1 VKIRTVLVEDEPD
14 AMEHLEML
22 LTQYCENV
30 AIVGKC
36 TDVKSSLTSLTTIKP
51 DLVIM
56 DIRLPDGTAFDIL
69 NQLKIISFNII
80 FTTAY
85 SEYAIKAFKISA
97 IDYLLKPIDIDEMV
111 QAIDKAEQILQKK
124 TIELRL
130 QTLLENVSQNNNNEK
145 KILLNANNVL
155 HVLKLSEIIFCQSI
169 NRFTHF
175 FLTDGREI
183 ATGSPI
189 REYEMMLSEY
199 GFFRTGRQFII
210 NMSYVKAFN
219 KTKSSGIMLVNGFE
233 IPVSVRRKEQLIRR
247 ITSLSNQI

>member
-1 VKIRTVLVEDEPD
+1 MKIRTVLVEDEPD

-30 AIVGKC
+30 AIVGKYG
-36 TDVKSSLTSLTTIKP
+36 DVKSSLSNISSIKP

-69 NQLKIISFNII
+69 NQLREISFNII

-111 QAIDKAEQILQKK
+111 QAIKKAEQILQKE
-124 TIELRL
+124 TIELRI
-130 QTLLENVSQNNNNEK
+130 QTLLENVSQKNDNEK
-145 KILLNANNVL
+145 QIVLNANNVL
-155 HVLKLSEIIFCQSI
+155 HIMKLSEIIFCQSI

-183 ATGSPI
+183 ISNTRIS
-189 REYEMMLSEY
+189 EYEEMLSAS

-210 NMSYVKAFN
+210 NMSYVKAFD
-219 KTKSSGIMLVNGFE
+219 KSKGSDILLANGYE
-233 IPVSVRRKEQLIRR
+233 IPVSVRRREQLIER
-247 ITSLSNQI
+247 ITSLWNQI

>member
-1 VKIRTVLVEDEPD
+1 MNRMRWNIWKCCLRSI
-14 AMEHLEML
+14 AKML
-22 LTQYCENV
+22 TL
-30 AIVGKC
+30 VGKY
-36 TDVKSSLTSLTTIKP
+36 TDVKSSLTGLTTIKP
-51 DLVIM
+51 DLVVM

-69 NQLKIISFNII
+69 NQLKTISFNVI

-111 QAIDKAEQILQKK
+111 QAINKAEQIIQKE

-130 QTLLENVSQNNNNEK
+130 QTLLDNLSQKNNNDT

-175 FLTDGREI
+175 F
-183 ATGSPI
+183 
-189 REYEMMLSEY
+189 
-199 GFFRTGRQFII
+199 
-210 NMSYVKAFN
+210 
-219 KTKSSGIMLVNGFE
+219 
-233 IPVSVRRKEQLIRR
+233 
-247 ITSLSNQI
+247 

>member
-30 AIVGKC
+30 DIAGKY
-36 TDVKSSLTSLTTIKP
+36 TDVKSSLTGLTTIKP
-51 DLVIM
+51 DLVVM

-69 NQLKIISFNII
+69 NQLKTISFNVI

-111 QAIDKAEQILQKK
+111 QAINKAEQIIQKE

-130 QTLLENVSQNNNNEK
+130 QTLLDNLSQKNNNDT

-183 ATGSPI
+183 ATNSLI
-189 REYEMMLSEY
+189 REYEEMLSEY

-210 NMSYVKAFN
+210 NMSYVKAFD
-219 KTKSSGIMLVNGFE
+219 KTKGNVIMLANGYE
-233 IPVSVRRKEQLIRR
+233 IPVSVRRREQLIGR
-247 ITSLSNQI
+247 IIFLRKKL